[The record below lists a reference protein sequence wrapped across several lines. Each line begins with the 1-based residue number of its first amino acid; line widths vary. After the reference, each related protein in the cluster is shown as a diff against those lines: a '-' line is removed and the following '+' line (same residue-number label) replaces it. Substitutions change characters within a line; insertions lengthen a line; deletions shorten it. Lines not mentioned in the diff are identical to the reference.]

1 MSRVI
6 TYINVRLLSFHFSL
20 QKDIF
25 NYRDISYILFFNCG
39 SVYFLINIYLDF
51 SQMAL
56 KYLKDT
62 EANINNILITTRN
75 FNIRNNIWDP
85 LFPHYLIHSNTL
97 TDITDSL
104 NICLSKSTN
113 QVPIRYMDN
122 LNDLN
127 LVINLMFLY
136 LNSEE
141 FNNHMIHSNR
151 QCHQIMLHL
160 WSTFQSLRNT
170 SKSENRQ
177 ASKTAKIKE
186 TSIRRI
192 NTDHIKSKKNLE
204 QIVQDFMCN
213 IDKFWFKHSKFV
225 NITIHSKSW

>member
-1 MSRVI
+1 MPRVI
-6 TYINVRLLSFHFSL
+6 AHINVRLSSFHFSL

-25 NYRDISYILFFNCG
+25 NYRDISCIFFFNCG

-56 KYLKDT
+56 KYFKDIK
-62 EANINNILITTRN
+62 ANINNILIMTRN
-75 FNIRNNIWDP
+75 FNIRDNIWDP

-122 LNDLN
+122 LNDSN
-127 LVINLMFLY
+127 LAINLMFLY

-151 QCHQIMLHL
+151 ECHQIMPHL
-160 WSTFQSLRNT
+160 WSKFQSLRNT
-170 SKSENRQ
+170 SKPENGQ

-186 TSIRRI
+186 TLLLKPLSP
-192 NTDHIKSKKNLE
+192 SE
-204 QIVQDFMCN
+204 E
-213 IDKFWFKHSKFV
+213 
-225 NITIHSKSW
+225 

>member
-1 MSRVI
+1 MPKVI
-6 TYINVRLLSFHFSL
+6 TYINVRLSSFHFSL

-25 NYRDISYILFFNCG
+25 NYRDISCIFFFNCG

-56 KYLKDT
+56 KYFKDT
-62 EANINNILITTRN
+62 KANINNILIITRN
-75 FNIRNNIWDP
+75 FNIRDNIWNP
-85 LFPHYLIHSNTL
+85 LFPHHLIHSNTL

-113 QVPIRYMDN
+113 QVPIRYMNN
-122 LNDLN
+122 LNDSN
-127 LVINLMFLY
+127 LAINLMFLY

-141 FNNHMIHSNR
+141 FNSHMIHSNR
-151 QCHQIMLHL
+151 ECYQIMLHL
-160 WSTFQSLRNT
+160 WSTFQSLRNI

-186 TSIRRI
+186 TLLLKPLSP
-192 NTDHIKSKKNLE
+192 SE
-204 QIVQDFMCN
+204 E
-213 IDKFWFKHSKFV
+213 
-225 NITIHSKSW
+225 